1 MAGEAGRRLA
11 PRRDRGR
18 SFRLFRLALLAGHE
32 AAHSIEHAGAA
43 ALQPQAFLPVPRAR
57 PARRDRPDAQA
68 RSAEEA
74 AALSQDALRG
84 RRRGAARAAGSGD
97 AAWASRPGDAGSA
110 LRERAA
116 RLGVDAPEARRS
128 EPRHGR
134 GAHLRQGL
142 EGAPGPARGGGARV
156 AFALLEGSASR
167 AAEEAPERLRLRDR
181 ARGAD
186 DAAGFL
192 ATAQAARGERD
203 PRKAAV
209 AAHAAPRF
217 CDAPAQSRRG
227 PARGAALAR
236 PRRHFDD
243 ADLHTRCTRAL
254 EGTASKA
261 SPSRVI
267 VYALSRLRERA
278 RVRVRVRVSRPA
290 SFDRHAHLFRLAQ
303 HAELGNAHLDAR

>member
-11 PRRDRGR
+11 PRRDRCR

-32 AAHSIEHAGAA
+32 AAHPIAPAGAA
-43 ALQPQAFLPVPRAR
+43 APQPQAFLPVPRAR
-57 PARRDRPDAQA
+57 PARRNRPDAQA

-84 RRRGAARAAGSGD
+84 RRRGAARAAGSGN

-110 LRERAA
+110 LRERVA
-116 RLGVDAPEARRS
+116 RLGADAPEARRS
-128 EPRHGR
+128 EHRHGR

-142 EGAPGPARGGGARV
+142 EGAPGTARGGGARV
-156 AFALLEGSASR
+156 AFALLEGSAAR
-167 AAEEAPERLRLRDR
+167 AAEEAPERLRLRHR

-203 PRKAAV
+203 SRKVAV

-217 CDAPAQSRRG
+217 CDAPANHG
-227 PARGAALAR
+227 
-236 PRRHFDD
+236 
-243 ADLHTRCTRAL
+243 ADL
-254 EGTASKA
+254 
-261 SPSRVI
+261 RV
-267 VYALSRLRERA
+267 VQLLLG
-278 RVRVRVRVSRPA
+278 
-290 SFDRHAHLFRLAQ
+290 HA
-303 HAELGNAHLDAR
+303 DIST